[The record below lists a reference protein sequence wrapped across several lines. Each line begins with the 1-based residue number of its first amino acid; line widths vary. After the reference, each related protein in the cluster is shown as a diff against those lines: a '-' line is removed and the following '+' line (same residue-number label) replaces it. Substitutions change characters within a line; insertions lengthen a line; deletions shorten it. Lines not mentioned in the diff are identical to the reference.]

1 MACSPRSNKKMAKTI
16 IDKNINY
23 VFDFKH
29 ITPNQAPRVTTW
41 SFDLDR
47 EPASMIYTELYNG
60 LLVGQK
66 DGSIAGYEKN
76 YDTDLAG
83 ADTYTNSSYTWSME
97 TVWVNLG
104 ESVAASLLKR
114 LFMVLE
120 GGSGA
125 TMGLK
130 WYRDFSSV
138 ASTITSIVLN
148 PVTTGSSYLWGATGS
163 FYGATTATHTH
174 VAGTHPSNSTYA
186 PIFGLKEYRTPLAG
200 SAKNIKIAID
210 IESNG
215 FDASQ
220 QNLTILHKQG
230 KIR

>member
-1 MACSPRSNKKMAKTI
+1 
-16 IDKNINY
+16 
-23 VFDFKH
+23 
-29 ITPNQAPRVTTW
+29 
-41 SFDLDR
+41 
-47 EPASMIYTELYNG
+47 MIYTELYSG

-66 DGSIAGYEKN
+66 DGSIAGYEKY

-83 ADTYTNSSYTWSME
+83 ASTYTDFSYTWSME

-104 ESVAASLLKR
+104 ESIAASLLKR

-130 WYRDFSSV
+130 WYKDYSV
-138 ASTITSIVLN
+138 TPSTITSIVLN
-148 PVTTGSSYLWGATGS
+148 PITTGTTSLWGAS
-163 FYGATTATHTH
+163 SSLYGATTATHTH
-174 VAGTHPSNSTYA
+174 VAATHPSNSTYA
-186 PIFGLKEYRTPLAG
+186 PVYGLKEYRKPLTG
-200 SAKNIKIAID
+200 SAKNIKIGID

-215 FDASQ
+215 FDASLQ
-220 QNLTILHKQG
+220 TLTLLHKQG

>member
-1 MACSPRSNKKMAKTI
+1 M
-16 IDKNINY
+16 D
-23 VFDFKH
+23 
-29 ITPNQAPRVTTW
+29 
-41 SFDLDR
+41 
-47 EPASMIYTELYNG
+47 
-60 LLVGQK
+60 
-66 DGSIAGYEKN
+66 
-76 YDTDLAG
+76 
-83 ADTYTNSSYTWSME
+83 
-97 TVWVNLG
+97 LG

-130 WYRDFSSV
+130 WYRDFSV
-138 ASTITSIVLN
+138 TPSTITSIVLN

-174 VAGTHPSNSTYA
+174 NATTHPNSSTYK
-186 PIFGLKEYRTPLAG
+186 PIYGLKEYRTPLTG
-200 SAKNIKIAID
+200 SAKNIKIGID

-215 FDASQ
+215 FDASLQ
-220 QNLTILHKQG
+220 TLTLLHKQG